1 MARRLPQLSASY
13 RRARPFL
20 PAHSRGRLVGV
31 GISGFLSGITEA
43 AVLVLIALGAN
54 ALVQGDRTV
63 ELLGVEMSIAWAMA
77 LAAALLGA
85 KALSVLVNASI
96 SARLGAEVLTITRT
110 RLTTAYL
117 GSSFARRSGR
127 PRGDLQVMITN
138 HAEAVAEF
146 AVTLAWTI
154 TILLNLFTFVLSAI
168 VVNPIAAAGIV
179 VLGGLLLLLLR
190 PLTNTLR
197 RSTRHYIGGL
207 RDLGADVTELEEA
220 SRDLETFG
228 VRDRAA
234 LGLSDRI
241 HASSAAFGRSR
252 ALQLATP
259 PLYQSLA
266 LAVIVGALG
275 VLASRGETGQFAAFG
290 AVVLLLLRSLSA
302 GQQLVTATQRLGDR
316 GTYVD
321 QVREELA
328 VDDASRPD
336 HGDRPAAEVA
346 AIAVHDLGFSYP
358 SGRVALDGLDVEIG
372 DGESI
377 GVIGPS
383 GAGKST
389 LIQVLLR
396 LQPPTSGRVL
406 VGGVPIEE
414 FSEDAWAGLVAY
426 VPQEPVVIRAS
437 LADNIR
443 FLRDIPDDRVREAA
457 RLAHLDEVVAELPDG
472 LDSVI
477 EPGGSGLSGGQ
488 RQRVAIAR
496 ALAGSPR
503 LLVLD
508 EPTSSLDA
516 ISERAI
522 QSTLEELHG
531 SLTIV
536 VVAHRLSTLSSCDRL
551 LVLRDG
557 CVEAF
562 DTPER
567 LHGTSDFY
575 LTAQAPTT
583 EADLP

>member
-13 RRARPFL
+13 RRAEPFL
-20 PAHSRGRLVGV
+20 PTRSRGRLVGV

-43 AVLVLIALGAN
+43 GVLVLIALGAN
-54 ALVQGDRTV
+54 ALVQGDRSI
-63 ELLGVEMSIAWAMA
+63 ELLGVEMSTAWAMA

-96 SARLGAEVLTITRT
+96 SARLGAEVLTIVRT

-146 AVTLAWTI
+146 AVTIAWTI
-154 TILLNLFTFVLSAI
+154 TILLNLFTFVFSAI

-179 VLGGLLLLLLR
+179 VLGGLLLVLLR
-190 PLTNTLR
+190 PLTTTLR

-234 LGLSDRI
+234 LGLADRI
-241 HASSAAFGRSR
+241 DASSAAFGRSR

-275 VLASRGETGQFAAFG
+275 VLASRGDSGQFAAFG

-302 GQQLVTATQRLGDR
+302 GQQLVTATQRLSDR

-328 VDDASRPD
+328 IDDASRPD
-336 HGDRPAAEVA
+336 HGDRPATGGA
-346 AIAVHDLGFSYP
+346 AIAVHDLHFAYP
-358 SGRVALDGLDVEIG
+358 SGRAALDGLDLEIR

-414 FSEDAWAGLVAY
+414 FSQDAWAGQVAY

-443 FLRDIPDDRVREAA
+443 FLRDLPDDRVRAA
-457 RLAHLDEVVAELPDG
+457 AHLAHLDEVAAELPDG
-472 LDSVI
+472 MDSVL

-557 CVEAF
+557 RVEAF

-567 LHGTSDFY
+567 LRGTSDFY
-575 LTAQAPTT
+575 LTAHDAPAT
-583 EADLP
+583 DR